1 MKSTERHEL
10 KRNPFAET
18 TFSVVDWLRENQ
30 MRVLAGVGILALLAA
45 VAAGVWAWRARQ
57 ANQAGAMLGIA
68 LAISE
73 APVVPAPTLP
83 GAVQQAGTY
92 PTAQARADAAIQAFT
107 DVVTTYPRTD
117 AAQVASAHIA
127 SELLAAGRAAEAEQA
142 FASLAQAGGLYASS
156 AKLGQAQALMA
167 IGRTDDALKIY
178 TDLAAARDG
187 MLPTD
192 ALLME
197 LARASLAAGKTAE
210 ARAAFQRIIDEYPES
225 GFVQAAQQQIAAN

>member
-30 MRVLAGVGILALLAA
+30 MQVLAGVGILVLLVA
-45 VAAGVWAWRARQ
+45 VIAGVWAWRARQ

-68 LAISE
+68 LSIAD
-73 APVVPAPTLP
+73 AQVVPASTLP
-83 GAVQQAGTY
+83 GAVQMPGTY
-92 PTAQARADAAIQAFT
+92 PSEHARAEAAIQAFT
-107 DVVTTYPRTD
+107 EVVTTYPRTD
-117 AAQVASAHIA
+117 AARVAASHIA

-142 FASLAQAGGLYASS
+142 FASLAQTGGIYASS

-167 IGRTDDALKIY
+167 VGRTDEALKIY

-187 MLPTD
+187 VLPAD

-197 LARASLAAGKTAE
+197 LARASLGAGKTAE

-225 GFVQAAQQQIAAN
+225 GFVQAAQQQLAAN